1 MGDLQAAE
9 RLCSAPDSGAEY
21 CDDRVCVFVCLRAYL
36 RHPIFT
42 KLFMYVTYAHG
53 SVLLWWRRVVICY
66 VLPVS
71 WMTSY
76 LRISQGSSTWPPS

>member
-9 RLCSAPDSGAEY
+9 RWCAAPDSGAEY

-42 KLFMYVTYAHG
+42 KLFMYVTYAHAKNQLD
-53 SVLLWWRRVVICY
+53 SFNCSERTPTCDRR
-66 VLPVS
+66 
-71 WMTSY
+71 T
-76 LRISQGSSTWPPS
+76 QAHG